1 MNNKGFTLMEL
12 LVVVL
17 IIGILAAIA
26 WPNYQLAVGKA
37 RVARALPFM
46 RNVYEAKRMWFMAN
60 PDGSLEVDNFD
71 TLDISFPYT
80 MSGARQVENQP
91 GRRVIVV
98 KDTPVGVLQSENK
111 TPSIYVTID
120 PGKPCAV
127 VIDMTNKSGQTT
139 CYGSREGSCGDK
151 ICRTFGPKITMNSA
165 KTAPVYEVKMFGN
178 LKGGN

>member
-1 MNNKGFTLMEL
+1 MQEKGFTLIEL

-26 WPNYQLAVGKA
+26 WPNYQVAVGKA

-46 RNVYEAKRMWFMAN
+46 RDVYEAKRMWFLAN

-91 GRRVIVV
+91 GRRVIIV

-120 PGKPCAV
+120 PGKPCSV
-127 VIDMTNKSGQTT
+127 VIDMTSQSGKTV

-151 ICRTFGPKITMNSA
+151 ICRTLGPRIGTNVA
-165 KTAPVYEVKMFGN
+165 GTAPTYEIKMFGN
-178 LKGGN
+178 IKG